1 MKRVIEEVQQLK
13 SKFNNLKCLET
24 GTIRWYTEKHES
36 TRHISEV
43 INLDGHLK
51 SLDIE
56 PEHIKVSKDICKDS
70 DNVTWI
76 ECDSLDYLAKDK
88 DEYHFVLLDS
98 VNNPDHIMK
107 EFRLIAK
114 RVHEGG
120 SIMIDDA
127 GIDMQGNYTPNP
139 NEQYNHELYAM
150 KGRVVWG
157 WCKEHDV
164 ESEVVMGGHSTQI
177 LIPVT
182 ENNAKLFMELL

>member
-1 MKRVIEEVQQLK
+1 MKRVREEVQQLK
-13 SKFNNLKCLET
+13 SKFKNLKCLET
-24 GTIRWYTEKHES
+24 GTIRTYTEKHES

-76 ECDSLDYLAKDK
+76 ECDSLDYLGKDK

-127 GIDMQGNYTPNP
+127 GTDMQGNYTPNP
-139 NEQYNHELYAM
+139 NEQHQAR
-150 KGRVVWG
+150 KGWAVWD

-177 LIPVT
+177 LIPIT
-182 ENNAKLFMELL
+182 EKNIKIFEEIL